1 MSPSSSALESI
12 PSSTSTGAVEIKWVF
27 RVNLWAT
34 SFKGIFLEKYPQF
47 SKKNFLSE
55 ICRRSQFF
63 VWVGT
68 GRRNLKVATCLNN
81 FLAGIS
87 TSAHCTGSYIFFS
100 KIVQKKRQ
108 IKKICK
114 TFQFPPAH
122 VSLEL
127 VLTGAKNCIFF
138 HINCYYHVH
147 CKGPKCCRH
156 WLEDLKGWK
165 WIKIQIQK
173 KFFLSFIM

>member
-68 GRRNLKVATCLNN
+68 GRRNFKVATCLNN

-87 TSAHCTGSYIFFS
+87 TSAHCTGSYIFFFKNS
-100 KIVQKKRQ
+100 A
-108 IKKICK
+108 K
-114 TFQFPPAH
+114 TFLQHCFFQFPAH
-122 VSLEL
+122 LHM
-127 VLTGAKNCIFF
+127 C
-138 HINCYYHVH
+138 
-147 CKGPKCCRH
+147 H
-156 WLEDLKGWK
+156 WHSCWQVQ
-165 WIKIQIQK
+165 KIVY
-173 KFFLSFIM
+173 FSY

>member
-100 KIVQKKRQ
+100 KIVQKKG
-108 IKKICK
+108 K
-114 TFQFPPAH
+114 TSFFLFNQAPLEKSCSLAPAH
-122 VSLEL
+122 IDQLIWALIIGRYRSDIAISVICRSNNWPIPIDWVIGKL
-127 VLTGAKNCIFF
+127 VI
-138 HINCYYHVH
+138 
-147 CKGPKCCRH
+147 P
-156 WLEDLKGWK
+156 
-165 WIKIQIQK
+165 
-173 KFFLSFIM
+173 

>member
-100 KIVQKKRQ
+100 KIVQKKKAN
-108 IKKICK
+108 KKK
-114 TFQFPPAH
+114 F
-122 VSLEL
+122 
-127 VLTGAKNCIFF
+127 AKLFNFHLHMCHWNSSWQVQKIVFF
-138 HINCYYHVH
+138 FILIVITTSIVKVQNAVVI
-147 CKGPKCCRH
+147 
-156 WLEDLKGWK
+156 GWK
-165 WIKIQIQK
+165 T
-173 KFFLSFIM
+173 

>member
-81 FLAGIS
+81 FLTGIS

-108 IKKICK
+108 IKKNLQNFSISTCTCVAGTRPDRCK
-114 TFQFPPAH
+114 K
-122 VSLEL
+122 LY
-127 VLTGAKNCIFF
+127 FF
-138 HINCYYHVH
+138 FILIVITTSIVKVQNAVVI
-147 CKGPKCCRH
+147 
-156 WLEDLKGWK
+156 GWK
-165 WIKIQIQK
+165 T
-173 KFFLSFIM
+173 